1 VFSFSISSFARAF
14 AVLGMIGC
22 AACVGIAP
30 GPDASEAPKA
40 FYTVTAEIAL
50 SRHEA
55 RVAAL
60 EYAAAAETDNDVGL
74 LRRAT
79 EVTAQCLQPS
89 LTVGVATRW
98 IHVDPTAVDA
108 HRAAGRASLELHR
121 IEQSAAHYR
130 VVLKSSPRGTDAEF
144 AALEHELAAT
154 DNIYGARQLAD
165 RIAVYFPASKAALR
179 MQAFTALRADDPA
192 AAVRTF
198 EAALAAPSGTASGEA
213 SSGEAS
219 RGKPSTEALASEAP
233 RGKPSTEALPGEASR
248 GKPSTETLASE
259 APPSEPSR
267 SDGSSG
273 EPSLSEASS
282 GDASSGAPSV
292 EAVRRELTQG
302 LWRARILAGDAD
314 EPLVQAK
321 ELLERED
328 TAENRL
334 NYALVLL
341 AAQQN
346 SAARAQLTMLTH
358 QPESQAIALRLLGLV
373 EFQEGKLDDA
383 SARFAELVTTGKFLD
398 DALYYLGMI
407 AERHDDTERALRL
420 YAQVQAGE
428 NAVPALLRAATILRA
443 HGAAPASD
451 ELMDQLVQEE
461 PQRVPE
467 ILAARARIYADTG
480 DMPRAITVLDQGE
493 LQYPDSVELRYAM
506 ASMAEEQ
513 GKIAIALRELKA
525 VTVLRPADP
534 AALNAYGYTLADNNR
549 QLSVARK
556 LIEQAYAAAPKSA
569 AIMDSLGWV
578 LFRQG
583 HSDQALVYLNAAYVD
598 DRGGDIAAHLGEVL
612 WRLGRRADAERIW
625 SEASKTS
632 ADSHLLKATRLRLH
646 ASN

>member
-1 VFSFSISSFARAF
+1 
-14 AVLGMIGC
+14 MIAC
-22 AACVGIAP
+22 AACVGVAP

-89 LTVGVATRW
+89 LTVDVATRW
-98 IHVDPTAVDA
+98 IHVDPAAVDA
-108 HRAAGRASLELHR
+108 HRAAARASLELHK

-165 RIAVYFPASKAALR
+165 RIALYFPASKAALR

-192 AAVRTF
+192 AAVHTF
-198 EAALAAPSGTASGEA
+198 EAALAAPAGTGAGDT
-213 SSGEAS
+213 SSGES
-219 RGKPSTEALASEAP
+219 S
-233 RGKPSTEALPGEASR
+233 PGEA
-248 GKPSTETLASE
+248 
-259 APPSEPSR
+259 PPRPGSPGDPSR
-267 SDGSSG
+267 SEASPPEASPGKASPGKASPD
-273 EPSLSEASS
+273 EPSP
-282 GDASSGAPSV
+282 GGPSV
-292 EAVRRELTQG
+292 EEGRRELTQG

-314 EPLVQAK
+314 EPLALAEQ
-321 ELLERED
+321 LLERED

-346 SAARAQLTMLTH
+346 SAARAQLTILTR

-373 EFQEGKLDDA
+373 EFQEGKLDEA

-398 DALYYLGMI
+398 DALYYLGII
-407 AERHDDTERALRL
+407 AERHDDMERALRL
-420 YAQVQAGE
+420 YAQVQTGE

-443 HGAAPASD
+443 HGAAPAAD
-451 ELMDQLVQEE
+451 ELLDQLVQEE

-467 ILAARARIYADTG
+467 ILAARARIYADAG
-480 DMPRAITVLDQGE
+480 DIPRAVTVLDQGE

-525 VTVLRPADP
+525 VAALRPADP

-549 QLSVARK
+549 QLKVARK

-569 AIMDSLGWV
+569 AILDSLGWV

-583 HSDQALVYLNAAYVD
+583 HGDQALVYLNAAYAD

-612 WRLGRRADAERIW
+612 WQLGRRADAERIW
-625 SEASKTS
+625 SEASRTG
-632 ADSHLLKATRLRLH
+632 ADSHLLKATRLRFH
-646 ASN
+646 PSN

>member
-1 VFSFSISSFARAF
+1 MPLPRFFRRNLQILVKKCRNIKKESAASGYSFSYSAAVFSLTISTFARAF
-14 AVLGMIGC
+14 AGFGIIAC

-89 LTVGVATRW
+89 LTVDVATRW
-98 IHVDPTAVDA
+98 IHLDPTAVDA
-108 HRAAGRASLELHR
+108 HRAAARASLKLHK

-144 AALEHELAAT
+144 AALELELAAT

-198 EAALAAPSGTASGEA
+198 EAALAAPGGTASGEA
-213 SSGEAS
+213 PPGEPLRSEAS
-219 RGKPSTEALASEAP
+219 PGKPSHSQV
-233 RGKPSTEALPGEASR
+233 SPGEA
-248 GKPSTETLASE
+248 
-259 APPSEPSR
+259 PPAE
-267 SDGSSG
+267 SSPG
-273 EPSLSEASS
+273 EPSPGGS
-282 GDASSGAPSV
+282 SV
-292 EAVRRELTQG
+292 EAGRRELTQG

-314 EPLVQAK
+314 EPLAQAK
-321 ELLERED
+321 QLLESED

-358 QPESQAIALRLLGLV
+358 QPESQAIALRLLGLI
-373 EFQEGKLDDA
+373 EFQEGKLDEA

-398 DALYYLGMI
+398 DAIYYLGMI
-407 AERHDDTERALRL
+407 AERHDDMERALRL
-420 YAQVQAGE
+420 YAQVQTGE

-443 HGAAPASD
+443 HGAAPAAD
-451 ELMDQLVQEE
+451 ELLDQLVQEE

-467 ILAARARIYADTG
+467 ILAARARIYADAG
-480 DMPRAITVLDQGE
+480 DMPRAVTVLDQGE

-513 GKIAIALRELKA
+513 GKVATALRELKA
-525 VTVLRPADP
+525 VAALRPADP

-549 QLSVARK
+549 QLKVARK

-583 HSDQALVYLNAAYVD
+583 HADQALVYLNAAYAD

-625 SEASKTS
+625 SEATR
-632 ADSHLLKATRLRLH
+632 AGAEGHLLKATRLRLH

>member
-1 VFSFSISSFARAF
+1 MPLPRFFRNLRILVKICRDIKKESAASGYSFRYSAAVFSFSISSFARAF
-14 AVLGMIGC
+14 AGLGMIAC

-89 LTVGVATRW
+89 LTVDVATRW

-108 HRAAGRASLELHR
+108 HRAVARASLELHK

-130 VVLKSSPRGTDAEF
+130 VVLKSSPRGADAEF

-165 RIAVYFPASKAALR
+165 RIALDYPASKAALR
-179 MQAFTALRADDPA
+179 MQAFTVLRADDPA
-192 AAVRTF
+192 AAVHIF
-198 EAALAAPSGTASGEA
+198 EAALAAPGGTGAGDAPPGE
-213 SSGEAS
+213 S
-219 RGKPSTEALASEAP
+219 
-233 RGKPSTEALPGEASR
+233 LPGEAPPGTGSSR
-248 GKPSTETLASE
+248 ESSPGEPPPGKGS
-259 APPSEPSR
+259 
-267 SDGSSG
+267 SDGPTPAG
-273 EPSLSEASS
+273 
-282 GDASSGAPSV
+282 PSV
-292 EAVRRELTQG
+292 ETGRRELTQG

-314 EPLVQAK
+314 EPLALAK
-321 ELLERED
+321 QLLERED

-346 SAARAQLTMLTH
+346 SAARAQLTILTH
-358 QPESQAIALRLLGLV
+358 QPESQAIALRLLGLI

-398 DALYYLGMI
+398 DALYYLGII
-407 AERHDDTERALRL
+407 AERHDDMERALRL
-420 YAQVQAGE
+420 YAQVQTGE

-443 HGAAPASD
+443 HGAAPAAD
-451 ELMDQLVQEE
+451 ELLDQLVQEE

-467 ILAARARIYADTG
+467 ILAARARIYADAG
-480 DMPRAITVLDQGE
+480 DVPRAVTVLDQGE

-513 GKIAIALRELKA
+513 GKIATALRELKA
-525 VTVLRPADP
+525 VAALRPADP

-549 QLSVARK
+549 QLKVARK

-583 HSDQALVYLNAAYVD
+583 HGDQALVYLNAAYAD

-625 SEASKTS
+625 SEASKTG